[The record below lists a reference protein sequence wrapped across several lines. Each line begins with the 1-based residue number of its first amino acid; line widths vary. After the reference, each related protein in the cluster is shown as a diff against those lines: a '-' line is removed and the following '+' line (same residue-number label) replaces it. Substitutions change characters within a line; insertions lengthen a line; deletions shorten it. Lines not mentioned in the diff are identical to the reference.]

1 MTDTIPEEFKKV
13 VKDFYRDI
21 LTTFPECKEKLGP
34 SEISFLTEEGDALIL
49 YSYCKKVYPERFFDI
64 LMNTDIFNNDEIIQ
78 YSPNIEFKNLWK
90 EDISDKTRDVIWK
103 YSINF
108 IFSIKWIKR

>member
-34 SEISFLTEEGDALIL
+34 SEISFLTED
-49 YSYCKKVYPERFFDI
+49 FF
-64 LMNTDIFNNDEIIQ
+64 Q
-78 YSPNIEFKNLWK
+78 S
-90 EDISDKTRDVIWK
+90 
-103 YSINF
+103 
-108 IFSIKWIKR
+108 